1 MQNKAF
7 WTWKFEG
14 RKGRLKGRVLA
25 MDPRDALSRMLT
37 AETPAGRLFGDEH
50 GIPVDVLIAAP
61 GNADTTLEVAGD
73 GFVIQLQKTDFQ
85 VQSVGL
91 ADVRH
96 PYTKYSLSDAV
107 ELAVSSAKVFERPI
121 PKTLEQVREHIKG
134 MADRSGH
141 NWLTGAA
148 ALDVLDAAI
157 DDKDLSAGCRFR

>member
-7 WTWKFEG
+7 WTWKFDG
-14 RKGRLKGRVLA
+14 RKGRFSGRVLA
-25 MDPRDALSRMLT
+25 LDPRDALSCMLT
-37 AETPAGRLFGDEH
+37 SETPSGRLFGDEH
-50 GIPVDVLIAAP
+50 GISVDVLAAAP

-91 ADVRH
+91 VDVRH
-96 PYTKYSLSDAV
+96 PYTRYCLSDAV
-107 ELAVSSAKVFERPI
+107 ELAVLSAKAFERPI

-157 DDKDLSAGCRFR
+157 EGKDLQAGCRYR